1 MLLQPP
7 FSFNYTC
14 NFKGAPLHHRYL
26 EAKCVLCLT
35 RTETALKHLGLTPY
49 GNQACDPPLEDWCFC
64 LILFLHTAGKRSIS
78 LSKLHRSLFYL
89 QAFYRCLLIPWP
101 DVRTMMLL
109 RLQREWSSC
118 RRFRFHPSSHKPL
131 FIYIKVHSS
140 KLPFSTTYILHI
152 TISILGGIPAFLP
165 FSTNHMAYLPPSE
178 RTPKS
183 RILCLGVTAK
193 VLVLLKPVL
202 EQQLEF
208 QS

>member
-1 MLLQPP
+1 MGTFAPSLFGSEVCPLPHSNGDSFETPRIDTIWQPSLRSSFRTLMLL
-7 FSFNYTC
+7 SDT
-14 NFKGAPLHHRYL
+14 
-26 EAKCVLCLT
+26 V
-35 RTETALKHLGLTPY
+35 
-49 GNQACDPPLEDWCFC
+49 
-64 LILFLHTAGKRSIS
+64 LHTAGKKSIS

-89 QAFYRCLLIPWP
+89 QAFYHSLIPWP

-118 RRFRFHPSSHKPL
+118 RRFRFHPSSHKP
-131 FIYIKVHSS
+131 FSNSS
-140 KLPFSTTYILHI
+140 PSISRYTLPNCHLVPHTFCIL
-152 TISILGGIPAFLP
+152 ISILGGIPAFLP
-165 FSTNHMAYLPPSE
+165 CSTNHIAYLPPLE

-202 EQQLEF
+202 EQQLGF